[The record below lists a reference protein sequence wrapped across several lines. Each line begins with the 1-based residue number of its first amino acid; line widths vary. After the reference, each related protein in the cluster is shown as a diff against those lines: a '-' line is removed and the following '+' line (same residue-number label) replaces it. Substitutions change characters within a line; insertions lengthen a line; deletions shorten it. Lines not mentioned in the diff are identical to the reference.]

1 MRKEYDFS
9 KGEKGKF
16 FKDNIVINYPVYL
29 EPENLKF
36 IQDIADKSKTD
47 ISRIVNELI
56 ENNIKL
62 AKVLKS

>member
-29 EPENLKF
+29 EPKNLKF
-36 IQDIADKSKTD
+36 IQEIADKSKTD
-47 ISRIVNELI
+47 IS
-56 ENNIKL
+56 KL

>member
-47 ISRIVNELI
+47 ISGIVNELI

>member
-29 EPENLKF
+29 EPKNLKF
-36 IQDIADKSKTD
+36 IQHQI
-47 ISRIVNELI
+47 R
-56 ENNIKL
+56 
-62 AKVLKS
+62 KVLKS

>member
-9 KGEKGKF
+9 KGERGKY

-29 EPENLKF
+29 EPENLRF
-36 IQDIADKSKTD
+36 IQEIAAKSKTD
-47 ISRIVNELI
+47 ISKIVNDLI

-62 AKVLKS
+62 ARVLKS

>member
-29 EPENLKF
+29 EPKNLKF
-36 IQDIADKSKTD
+36 IQSKTD
-47 ISRIVNELI
+47 ISKIVNELI

>member
-16 FKDNIVINYPVYL
+16 FKENIVINYPVYL
-29 EPENLKF
+29 EPKNLKF
-36 IQDIADKSKTD
+36 IQEIADKSKSE
-47 ISRIVNELI
+47 ISKIVNKLI

>member
-16 FKDNIVINYPVYL
+16 FKDNMVINYPVYL

-36 IQDIADKSKTD
+36 IQEIADNSKTD
-47 ISRIVNELI
+47 ISKIVNKLI